1 MNLIQLKLLELTL
14 EQRKTNS
21 KAQKFLH
28 IITIYNIYIC
38 EGSHGRNSCQ
48 SGQVRKEAAVTMI
61 AGCEALRFTDY
72 KRDIK

>member
-1 MNLIQLKLLELTL
+1 
-14 EQRKTNS
+14 
-21 KAQKFLH
+21 LH
-28 IITIYNIYIC
+28 IIVIYNIYIC